1 MIVQIRE
8 KTVLRAIFYMKLI
21 WKQKGKEKS
30 MQRKQVKAGRPQ
42 ANILPNSAEQS
53 GLQVSPIYV
62 VGFAVAFVFVVFALH
77 IWGKLTRS

>member
-1 MIVQIRE
+1 
-8 KTVLRAIFYMKLI
+8 
-21 WKQKGKEKS
+21 